1 MKRESIIRAT
11 ELNLRSN
18 NILYTPIIRLK
29 RKIMKYSIST
39 ILLVVMALDLVA
51 WYSAFS
57 PAIAIPSNKL
67 SKNLCLRLHL
77 FISS

>member
-51 WYSAFS
+51 WYSTFS